1 MENAWLTS
9 LRPNPQSRVR
19 LICFPYAGGSAA
31 IFKAWPTYLPAS
43 VEVCPVLLPGRGR
56 RMREMSHT
64 RVATIVTH
72 LAPAIETYSD
82 KPFAFFGHSMGALIG
97 FELARQLRRVG
108 APEPTHLFASG
119 CPAPQM
125 PASRPLT
132 YSLPEAEFL
141 EKVRSLNGTP
151 PEVLAHPELMQL
163 ILPLLRADFEAVG
176 KYKLVPEPPFACHIS
191 VYGGLQDTEVSREQ
205 LEAWR
210 QHTVSNF
217 VLRMFDGDHFFLH
230 QNEPLLLR
238 VLGRELLQLINA

>member
-56 RMREMSHT
+56 RMREMPHT

-119 CPAPQM
+119 CPAPQI
-125 PASRPLT
+125 PASGPPT

-176 KYKLVPEPPFACHIS
+176 TYELVPEPPLACPIS

-205 LEAWR
+205 LDAWR